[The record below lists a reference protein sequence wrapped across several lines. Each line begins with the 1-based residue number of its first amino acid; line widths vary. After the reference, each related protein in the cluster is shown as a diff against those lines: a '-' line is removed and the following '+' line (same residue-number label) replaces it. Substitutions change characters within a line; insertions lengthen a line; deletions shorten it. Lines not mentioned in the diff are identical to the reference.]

1 MVDLTMTLPLVAS
14 LALTPVVMALWQRAA
29 PPTDCSE
36 FDALGVA
43 ALTERNGRL
52 NSLFTVLMFV
62 GLLVPLPFLL
72 SLPAS
77 SGLRA
82 IGFLALAFGLMVD
95 LPVVVI
101 GVITMREGVKRFQEF
116 WRFYEIK
123 YGIGLRGIA
132 WVYIPIGLLA
142 PIGLVMVVLGT

>member
-1 MVDLTMTLPLVAS
+1 MADLTLTLPLVAS

-29 PPTDCSE
+29 PPTDSSE

-52 NSLFTVLMFV
+52 NSLFTLLMFV
-62 GLLVPLPFLL
+62 GLLVPLPILL
-72 SLPAS
+72 SLTVS

-82 IGFLALAFGLMVD
+82 FGFMALTFGLMVD

-101 GVITMREGVKRFQEF
+101 GAITMREGVKRFQEF

-142 PIGLVMVVLGT
+142 PIGLLMVLLGT